1 LSDEAGNAEERAAH
15 EAKARSAPVDK
26 GTPTV
31 QGPSLVQAQAE
42 QARKEAGEEASE
54 DMPTLPPASR
64 GSVVGLRW
72 ATFPLKR
79 PSGQGRPYQIS
90 PDQIGPHQIGPDQ
103 IGPPP
108 YEPGPPTAVLPMVL
122 AGPQLPPEPGA
133 TSEEDTAE
141 GPAASGPDELDVQA
155 LLRRRRGRALLL
167 LVVLTLV
174 AAVAVGALVLGGGSP
189 RRTAGRVLTPQAA
202 FEGFLAES
210 AQADQ
215 LVSAAI
221 SVACQPAPPSTP
233 TREGLIVQVG
243 RAVELRRSVLA
254 GIASDRH
261 QLLKMN
267 GGPSLIGDLDDA
279 SRASLSA
286 DQGYEGW
293 LEDLQ
298 ATGCYGAPTN
308 DIHYRAAT
316 EASLAASVAKER
328 VVGIWAGVASRYG
341 LRSWTAGQL

>member
-1 LSDEAGNAEERAAH
+1 MSEEAGKAQERAAH
-15 EAKARSAPVDK
+15 EAEGRPAPIDK

-31 QGPSLVQAQAE
+31 HGAPLVQAQAE
-42 QARKEAGEEASE
+42 EARKEAGEEATE

-79 PSGQGRPYQIS
+79 PTGQTR
-90 PDQIGPHQIGPDQ
+90 PDQIGPNQIGPSH
-103 IGPPP
+103 IGPQS
-108 YEPGPPTAVLPMVL
+108 YESGPPTAVLPTVL
-122 AGPQLPPEPGA
+122 SAPQLRPERGA

-141 GPAASGPDELDVQA
+141 GPAVDGPDELQGQA
-155 LLRRRRGRALLL
+155 PRPSRRGRVLLL

-189 RRTAGRVLTPQAA
+189 RRTAGRVLIPQTA

-210 AQADQ
+210 AEAHQ
-215 LVSAAI
+215 LVSAAV
-221 SVACQPAPPSTP
+221 SAACQPAPPSTP
-233 TREGLIVQVG
+233 TRQGLIVQVG
-243 RAVELRRSVLA
+243 RAVELRRSVLVDV
-254 GIASDRH
+254 ASDRQ
-261 QLLKMN
+261 QLLKMT
-267 GGPSLIGDLDDA
+267 GGPSLVGDLDDA
-279 SRASLSA
+279 SGASLLA
-286 DQGYEGW
+286 DQGYEAW

-308 DIHYRAAT
+308 DIHYRAAIQ
-316 EASLAASVAKER
+316 ASLAASVAKER